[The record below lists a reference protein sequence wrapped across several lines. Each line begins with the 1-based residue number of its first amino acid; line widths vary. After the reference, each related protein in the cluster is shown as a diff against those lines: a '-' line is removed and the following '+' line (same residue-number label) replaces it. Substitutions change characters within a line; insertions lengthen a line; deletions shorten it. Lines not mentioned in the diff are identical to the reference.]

1 MQRAGRLRLFNTA
14 ADVKVLKVRSSKP
27 EVMKAT
33 RASTYDKIK
42 LTPLKAGKSTLTIA
56 YKFRGKSYTTKATY
70 TVVGNP
76 LESLKLNGKKISLS
90 QGYPSSYRYCYK
102 KWSKGTAKLKV
113 NPSKGWSVKSMAY
126 SHNYG
131 KSEKVKNGASFKTPK
146 GKYTAVDI
154 TMKSKAGKT
163 FKFTV
168 SLDRE

>member
-1 MQRAGRLRLFNTA
+1 
-14 ADVKVLKVRSSKP
+14 
-27 EVMKAT
+27 MKAT

-90 QGYPSSYRYCYK
+90 QGYPSSYRYYYK
-102 KWSKGTAKLKV
+102 KWNKGTAKLKV